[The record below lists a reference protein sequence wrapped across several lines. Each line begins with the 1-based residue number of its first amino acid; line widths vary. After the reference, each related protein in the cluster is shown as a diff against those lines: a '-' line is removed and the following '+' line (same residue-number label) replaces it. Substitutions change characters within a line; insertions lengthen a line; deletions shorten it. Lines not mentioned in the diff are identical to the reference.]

1 MAKYKHFDNKQME
14 FLVVNFKEQLVPGT
28 FEYAL
33 NDIIE
38 NRIDL
43 SCFEN
48 KLNNDYKGAS
58 AYHPKILLKAI
69 LFAYSKG
76 FLYSRRIE
84 YALKNNIIFM
94 ALTGGATPDHSTIAS
109 FISSLKDDVLEIF
122 IQVLMICA
130 QLDLIGGEMFALDG
144 CKISSNAAKEH
155 SGTFAELEKKK
166 QKLKRVLIELI
177 EKQQSCDKSQIDK
190 LEKRIDKYDKKIDK
204 ITKFL
209 DNNKEKM
216 GTRNKKKKS
225 NITDNESA
233 KMISSHGYIQG
244 YNGLSV
250 VDSKNQVVIYPE
262 AFGSGQEAQLMT
274 DVLDK
279 AKEISNKSGISEDIF
294 KNQKVICDTGYF
306 SEKNCEYLE
315 KNNIDGYIPDQYYR
329 QRNPR
334 FPEKNELRKRKN
346 LYTQDV
352 FHYNEEN
359 DYYICPNDKIL
370 KSNGKNIKYHEYRGN
385 RYRAK
390 KEDCQNCLKQ
400 NQCFKKG
407 SKQRQLFI
415 IKKYPDKTYS
425 EKMINKIDSDKGRD
439 IYSKRMGIVEPVF
452 GNITYQKKM
461 NYFGL
466 RGKNKVNIQWILY
479 NTVHNIEKLVN
490 YGGYYRK
497 RA

>member
-177 EKQQSCDKSQIDK
+177 EKHQSCDKSQIDK

-294 KNQKVICDTGYF
+294 KNNTPNVDYTVI
-306 SEKNCEYLE
+306 
-315 KNNIDGYIPDQYYR
+315 P
-329 QRNPR
+329 
-334 FPEKNELRKRKN
+334 
-346 LYTQDV
+346 
-352 FHYNEEN
+352 
-359 DYYICPNDKIL
+359 
-370 KSNGKNIKYHEYRGN
+370 IK
-385 RYRAK
+385 
-390 KEDCQNCLKQ
+390 
-400 NQCFKKG
+400 
-407 SKQRQLFI
+407 
-415 IKKYPDKTYS
+415 
-425 EKMINKIDSDKGRD
+425 
-439 IYSKRMGIVEPVF
+439 
-452 GNITYQKKM
+452 
-461 NYFGL
+461 
-466 RGKNKVNIQWILY
+466 
-479 NTVHNIEKLVN
+479 
-490 YGGYYRK
+490 
-497 RA
+497 

>member
-109 FISSLKDDVLEIF
+109 FISSMKDDVLEIF

-166 QKLKRVLIELI
+166 QRL
-177 EKQQSCDKSQIDK
+177 
-190 LEKRIDKYDKKIDK
+190 
-204 ITKFL
+204 
-209 DNNKEKM
+209 N
-216 GTRNKKKKS
+216 
-225 NITDNESA
+225 
-233 KMISSHGYIQG
+233 GYIQG

-250 VDSKNQVVIYPE
+250 FDSKNQVVIYAE

-279 AKEISNKSGISEDIF
+279 AKKIANKSGISEDIF
-294 KNQKVICDTGYF
+294 KNKKVIC
-306 SEKNCEYLE
+306 
-315 KNNIDGYIPDQYYR
+315 
-329 QRNPR
+329 
-334 FPEKNELRKRKN
+334 
-346 LYTQDV
+346 
-352 FHYNEEN
+352 
-359 DYYICPNDKIL
+359 
-370 KSNGKNIKYHEYRGN
+370 
-385 RYRAK
+385 
-390 KEDCQNCLKQ
+390 
-400 NQCFKKG
+400 
-407 SKQRQLFI
+407 
-415 IKKYPDKTYS
+415 
-425 EKMINKIDSDKGRD
+425 
-439 IYSKRMGIVEPVF
+439 
-452 GNITYQKKM
+452 
-461 NYFGL
+461 
-466 RGKNKVNIQWILY
+466 
-479 NTVHNIEKLVN
+479 NTC
-490 YGGYYRK
+490 
-497 RA
+497 